1 MDHKGL
7 AHPAPEHP
15 DRAKGVGVS
24 FGGIGVS
31 FGGIGVSFGG
41 IRVSFGP
48 AAVSRPSTGLA

>member
-31 FGGIGVSFGG
+31 FGGI
-41 IRVSFGP
+41 RVSFGP